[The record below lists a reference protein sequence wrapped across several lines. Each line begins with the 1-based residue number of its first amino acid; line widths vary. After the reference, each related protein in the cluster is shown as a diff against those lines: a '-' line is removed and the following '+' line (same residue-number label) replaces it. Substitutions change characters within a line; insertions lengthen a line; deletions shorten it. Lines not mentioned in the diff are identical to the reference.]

1 MVSRSSTMAAVGV
14 IFLFIIVLGALNLFE
29 FGKVD

>member
-1 MVSRSSTMAAVGV
+1 MAAVGV
-14 IFLFIIVLGALNLFE
+14 IFLFVIVLAALNLFE

>member
-1 MVSRSSTMAAVGV
+1 MAAVGV
-14 IFLFIIVLGALNLFE
+14 IFLFVLVFGALNLFE